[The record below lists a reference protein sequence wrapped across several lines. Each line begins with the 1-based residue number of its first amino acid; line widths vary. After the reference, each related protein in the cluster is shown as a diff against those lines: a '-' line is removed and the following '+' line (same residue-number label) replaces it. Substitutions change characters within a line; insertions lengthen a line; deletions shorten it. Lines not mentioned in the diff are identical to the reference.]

1 VFDSTLTHACLIST
15 SMLARRASEEGR
27 AQADMCGRSA
37 HTHKIVHDIHTRAA
51 SRSVYVAPQAEAG
64 APGARMLKD

>member
-1 VFDSTLTHACLIST
+1 
-15 SMLARRASEEGR
+15 
-27 AQADMCGRSA
+27 MCGRSA